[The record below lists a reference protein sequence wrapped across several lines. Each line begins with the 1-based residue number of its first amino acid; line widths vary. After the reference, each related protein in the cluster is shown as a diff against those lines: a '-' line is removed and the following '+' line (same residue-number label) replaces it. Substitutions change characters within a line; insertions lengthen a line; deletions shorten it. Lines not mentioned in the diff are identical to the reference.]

1 MRIGFLGLGNMGLPM
16 ARNLLGLGHAV
27 TVYNRTPGKAQAL
40 IALGATEVKT
50 VAEAVKKAE
59 VAITVLSDDAAE
71 SAVVYGPAGLLQHL
85 PRKAIHLCMSTIGVE
100 ASNALALAHAKADQG
115 YVAAPVFGRAG
126 AASSRHIWIVTGGP
140 EPQVNR
146 CLPIFVA
153 LGRGHTRVGPQAALA
168 HALKLGCNLLTLAME
183 EAVAKLLPLADK
195 AGLTPAD
202 YLRLLNTAIFRSHMV
217 DGLGEITP
225 PPSFDP
231 ADLSLDL
238 AANELLLHA
247 SKAFGV
253 DVPVADLIN
262 ARLQAAGSRGWGEQ
276 DLAALAEVGRRES
289 GAVEAV
295 FPEVKA
301 PLTDP
306 PVPKIVGRT
315 PPQSRRITDVKGGLP
330 QREVQARRPLPP
342 PTAKAAPAN
351 NPAKAVE
358 SARAAG
364 IPLLSPSST
373 FAAMNGRTRVT
384 LDLNRT
390 SHFEVIKGRV
400 WAWSQGKRYETPWV
414 NLSEVELAFNQVLFL
429 LIQHQ
434 VLLRPEAVQDLRST
448 FGGGAKARVGENM
461 ELDVSRAATPRL
473 KELLGL

>member
-27 TVYNRTPGKAQAL
+27 TVYNRTPGKAKAL
-40 IALGATEVKT
+40 IALGAMEART
-50 VAEAVKKAE
+50 VAEAVKRAE
-59 VAITVLSDDAAE
+59 VAITMLSDDAAE
-71 SAVVYGPAGLLQHL
+71 SAVVYGPEGLLQHL

-100 ASNALALAHAKADQG
+100 ASTELASAHAKADQG
-115 YVAAPVFGRAG
+115 YVAAPVFGRAD

-168 HALKLGCNLLTLAME
+168 HALKLGCDLLTLAME
-183 EAVAKLLPLADK
+183 EAVSKLLPLTEK
-195 AGLTPAD
+195 AGLVPAD
-202 YLRLLNTAIFRSHMV
+202 YLRLLNAAIFRSHMV
-217 DGLGEITP
+217 DGLGEVTP

-238 AANELLLHA
+238 AANEMLLHA
-247 SKAFGV
+247 AKEAGV
-253 DVPVADLIN
+253 AIPVADLIN

-276 DLAALAEVGRRES
+276 DLAALSEAGRTES
-289 GAVEAV
+289 GAAGAAV
-295 FPEVKA
+295 PEEKANLPGPPVSKPVGRKA
-301 PLTDP
+301 PEP
-306 PVPKIVGRT
+306 
-315 PPQSRRITDVKGGLP
+315 RRITDAKGGMP
-330 QREVQARRPLPP
+330 QREAQARPMPS
-342 PTAKAAPAN
+342 PTGAAPAP
-351 NPAKAVE
+351 NPAKAAE
-358 SARAAG
+358 SARPAG
-364 IPLLSPSST
+364 SPLMSPSST
-373 FAAMNGRTRVT
+373 FTAMNGRTRVT

-414 NLSEVELAFNQVLFL
+414 HLSDVELAFNHVLFL
-429 LIQHQ
+429 LIQHH
-434 VLLRPEAVQDLRST
+434 VLLRPEAVLDLRST

-461 ELDVSRAATPRL
+461 ELDVSRAAAPRL

>member
-27 TVYNRTPGKAQAL
+27 TVYNRTPGKAKAL
-40 IALGATEVKT
+40 IALGAMEAKT
-50 VAEAVKKAE
+50 VAEAVRKAE
-59 VAITVLSDDAAE
+59 VAITMLSDGAAE
-71 SAVVYGPAGLLQHL
+71 TAVVYGPAGLLQHL

-100 ASNALALAHAKADQG
+100 TSIALASAHAKADQG

-168 HALKLGCNLLTLAME
+168 HALKLGCNLLTSTME
-183 EAVAKLLPLADK
+183 EAVSKLLPLAEK
-195 AGLTPAD
+195 AGLAPAD

-217 DGLGEITP
+217 DTYGEVP
-225 PPSFDP
+225 SPPSFDP

-247 SKAFGV
+247 SKEFGV
-253 DVPVADLIN
+253 DIPVADLIN
-262 ARLQAAGSRGWGEQ
+262 ARLQAAGSRGWGER
-276 DLAALAEVGRRES
+276 DLAALSEAGRTET

-295 FPEVKA
+295 APEEKA
-301 PLTDP
+301 KLPGP
-306 PVPKIVGRT
+306 PVSKPVGRT
-315 PPQSRRITDVKGGLP
+315 APQSRRITDAKGGLP
-330 QREVQARRPLPP
+330 RREAQVRPMPP
-342 PTAKAAPAN
+342 PTGAAPAP
-351 NPAKAVE
+351 NPAKIAE
-358 SARAAG
+358 PARPAG
-364 IPLLSPSST
+364 SPLMSPSST
-373 FAAMNGRTRVT
+373 FTAMNGRTPVT

-390 SHFEVIKGRV
+390 SHFEVIKGHV
-400 WAWSQGKRYETPWV
+400 WAWSQGKRYETPWR
-414 NLSEVELAFNQVLFL
+414 NLSEVESAFKQVLFL
-429 LIQHQ
+429 VIQHH
-434 VLLRPEAVQDLRST
+434 VLLRPEAVLDLRST
-448 FGGGAKARVGENM
+448 FGGGAKARVGGNM
-461 ELDVSRAATPRL
+461 ELDVSRAATTRL

>member
-1 MRIGFLGLGNMGLPM
+1 MRISFLGLGNMGLPM

-40 IALGATEVKT
+40 IALGATEVNT
-50 VAEAVKKAE
+50 VAEAVKRAE

-100 ASNALALAHAKADQG
+100 ASTALALAHAKADQG

-168 HALKLGCNLLTLAME
+168 HALKLGCSLLTRAME
-183 EAVAKLLPLADK
+183 EAVSNLLPLAEK
-195 AGLTPAD
+195 AGLAPAD

-217 DGLGEITP
+217 DGLGEFTP

-231 ADLSLDL
+231 GDLSLDL
-238 AANELLLHA
+238 AANEILLHA
-247 SKAFGV
+247 AKELGV
-253 DVPVADLIN
+253 DIPVADLIH

-276 DLAALAEVGRRES
+276 DLAALSEAGRPES
-289 GAVEAV
+289 GAVGAV
-295 FPEVKA
+295 VPEVKA
-301 PLTDP
+301 HQPDP
-306 PVPKIVGRT
+306 PVSRIVGRT
-315 PPQSRRITDVKGGLP
+315 APQSRRITDAKGGQP
-330 QREVQARRPLPP
+330 RREVQARPIPLPASKP
-342 PTAKAAPAN
+342 APAI
-351 NPAKAVE
+351 PP
-358 SARAAG
+358 ARAAESAKPAG
-364 IPLLSPSST
+364 PPLMTPSSAFT
-373 FAAMNGRTRVT
+373 AMNGRTRVT

-390 SHFEVIKGRV
+390 SHFEVIKGHV
-400 WAWSQGKRYETPWV
+400 WAWSQGKSYETPWI
-414 NLSEVELAFNQVLFL
+414 NLSDVELAFNHVLFL
-429 LIQHQ
+429 LIQHH
-434 VLLRPEAVQDLRST
+434 VLLRPEAVLDLRST

-473 KELLGL
+473 KEVLGL